1 MPILPEAAEIVETVF
16 GGIETASEGP
26 FTPLGYPPLYLL
38 QLQFQFDYCKQTFDF
53 LLSALGR
60 WAGENKNETTS
71 QITESVQPI
80 LAAPDSCLLSEF
92 QPLLEPAAAT
102 TFRPLGK
109 IGGWT
114 SEEQA
119 GGAHRSRP
127 SISGAC
133 RAPRLSGEKRALC
146 GRTANR

>member
-38 QLQFQFDYCKQTFDF
+38 QLQFQFNYCKQTFDV

-92 QPLLEPAAAT
+92 QPLLEPAAAA

-114 SEEQA
+114 SEDMHAE
-119 GGAHRSRP
+119 RP
-127 SISGAC
+127 T
-133 RAPRLSGEKRALC
+133 LSNWCVPVLLKKKA
-146 GRTANR
+146 